1 MSVNSVGD
9 AGELVLATLSA
20 RYASFFQGANSV
32 AEYLAERVDSWKLH
46 STQKLRLEFPFS
58 VSQTAASQWCNA
70 IENKQLSVSDFEVA
84 AADYLELCN
93 LAKLP
98 DNQRFWR
105 RQLDNYTKDKKLKP
119 EQQENLVIDGQLL
132 ANEWQKALDVTR
144 AEWEHQRLAQLR
156 EQLISELDKLLSI
169 FVELGQQLEELGFEP
184 GVLLDLSK
192 GSYSSQDIEA
202 VKRWVKY
209 LAEDEG
215 VRSLCDLLGKLRDVE
230 LSGRIESVKI
240 ARNVEVY
247 TPDINSREEIVG
259 LKLGRD
265 LEHAIPSELAL
276 LSDPDASLFFD
287 LKYVESRLM
296 CFDMQGM
303 MPVVEQGECEQDVEL
318 DESQGPMIICV
329 DTSGSMSGSPETVAK
344 AVTLFM
350 ASKAREQKRPCYLI
364 NFSTDITTLDLS
376 EATSLTSLIRFLK
389 MSFHGGTDVAP
400 AINHALDVMDKS
412 EYEKADLLVISDF
425 IMSSMPSV
433 LLEKIQAQKVR
444 GNNFYSLVVGSHF
457 MTERM
462 KNLFDQE
469 WIYDPRTSSIQELI
483 DFRKQV
489 LV

>member
-1 MSVNSVGD
+1 MSVSIVD
-9 AGELVLATLSA
+9 AAAVIVYSALSA
-20 RYASFFQGANSV
+20 KFPSFFQDVHPV
-32 AEYLAERVDSWKLH
+32 AEHLAEHVGSWKLR

-58 VSQTAASQWCNA
+58 VSQAAASQWRNTV
-70 IENKQLSVSDFEVA
+70 ENRQLSVSSFEKA
-84 AADYLELCN
+84 LMDYLELCN

-105 RQLDNYTKDKKLKP
+105 RQLDSYVQNKKLKP
-119 EQQENLVIDGQLL
+119 EQQENLIIDGQLL
-132 ANEWQKALDVTR
+132 ANEWQKVLDVTR

-169 FVELGQQLEELGFEP
+169 FAELGQQLEELGFES

-192 GSYSSQDIEA
+192 GNYSPQDIEA

-215 VRSLCDLLGKLRDVE
+215 VRSLCDLLGRMRDIE
-230 LSGRIESVKI
+230 LSGRVESVKI
-240 ARNVEVY
+240 ARSVEVY
-247 TPDINSREEIVG
+247 KPDINSREEIVG

-276 LSDPDASLFFD
+276 LSDPDTSLLFD

-303 MPVVEQGECEQDVEL
+303 MPVAEQEEYEQDVEL
-318 DESQGPMIICV
+318 VESQGPMIICV

-364 NFSTDITTLDLS
+364 NFSIGITTLDLS
-376 EATSLTSLIRFLK
+376 EATSLTSLISFLK

-400 AINHALDVMDKS
+400 AMNHALDVMSKG
-412 EYEKADLLVISDF
+412 EYKKADLLVISDF

-433 LLEKIQAQKVR
+433 LLEKIQAQKTS
-444 GNNFYSLVVGSHF
+444 GNNFYSLVIGSHF

-462 KNLFDQE
+462 KTLFDQE
-469 WIYDPRTSSIQELI
+469 WIYNPRNSSIQELI